1 MVRIIKVMRMLLFI
15 LISLLLILP
24 APPVC
29 AAEGKVAI
37 VMSHEAPSYR
47 MAAEG
52 FKALLSQKGAD
63 LDYDEYIAGAGGET
77 VGDIAGKIRDSS
89 AILILTLGGDATD
102 GLTKLINDLPVV
114 SGMTL
119 KGKIARKKS
128 NVTGVRIDFPMKTQL
143 EWLRRVVPHARA
155 VGIMYSAR
163 ENDENIREAARVSR
177 VLGLRL
183 VMEEVN
189 EARDIPYALK
199 SLIKNSDIVL
209 GITDSVVMSP
219 HTAKN
224 ILLSTFRASV
234 PVVGLSKSWT
244 KAGALYS
251 LQPDYSDVGR
261 QCGEMAL
268 RILEGA
274 TTSSMLPEYPEKVTY
289 SLNSR
294 TAEYMKMEFPEKL
307 LKGADEVY

>member
-1 MVRIIKVMRMLLFI
+1 
-15 LISLLLILP
+15 
-24 APPVC
+24 
-29 AAEGKVAI
+29 
-37 VMSHEAPSYR
+37 
-47 MAAEG
+47 
-52 FKALLSQKGAD
+52 
-63 LDYDEYIAGAGGET
+63 
-77 VGDIAGKIRDSS
+77 
-89 AILILTLGGDATD
+89 
-102 GLTKLINDLPVV
+102 
-114 SGMTL
+114 
-119 KGKIARKKS
+119 
-128 NVTGVRIDFPMKTQL
+128 
-143 EWLRRVVPHARA
+143 
-155 VGIMYSAR
+155 
-163 ENDENIREAARVSR
+163 
-177 VLGLRL
+177 
-183 VMEEVN
+183 
-189 EARDIPYALK
+189 
-199 SLIKNSDIVL
+199 
-209 GITDSVVMSP
+209 MSP